1 MEAVTIS
8 SKYQVVIPRE
18 IRKQYDLKPGQKI
31 MFIPYNGT
39 LRVVV
44 VLPIKKAR
52 NDKGHQ
58 YRKHPGKGGRGA
70 LKNIVDSSGCFTDTA
85 SKDSFAQTIYV
96 NNVPI
101 ISGTRCKW

>member
-18 IRKQYDLKPGQKI
+18 VRKQFNLKPGQKL

-44 VLPIKKAR
+44 IPPIKKAR
-52 NDKGHQ
+52 GILKGMNTD
-58 YRKHPGKGGRGA
+58 
-70 LKNIVDSSGCFTDTA
+70 NIREEVDEA
-85 SKDSFAQTIYV
+85 
-96 NNVPI
+96 
-101 ISGTRCKW
+101 R

>member
-18 IRKQYDLKPGQKI
+18 VRKQFNLRPGQKL

-44 VLPIKKAR
+44 VPPIKKAR
-52 NDKGHQ
+52 GMLKGLNTNSV
-58 YRKHPGKGGRGA
+58 REE
-70 LKNIVDSSGCFTDTA
+70 VDEE
-85 SKDSFAQTIYV
+85 
-96 NNVPI
+96 
-101 ISGTRCKW
+101 R